1 MNQLNHF
8 YRLFRAL
15 SLDIVIG
22 AVLVSMLIAR
32 HLNLEVPVLIYL
44 TLAVAVWLIYTWDH
58 LSDAAGIDNPS
69 TFRHQFHKRY
79 YKVLLGLIVVCLIFG
94 AILVFYLPIQTV
106 YFGVAAAA
114 LVMVYFLLVR
124 FWDGFVYKEIV
135 SALLYS
141 LGVFV
146 GPLSLYQEFSLFIIL
161 MYFQILVIALMNLM
175 IFSLF
180 EDKTDKADGFV
191 SLILLLGDR
200 SKLVINILFF
210 ISITITLSLFFLF
223 ELPTST
229 ATLFAIMSAT
239 LFVINLNQKFFHSFE
254 RYRIVGDGIFYL
266 PLFVLV

>member
-1 MNQLNHF
+1 MNQLNQF

-32 HLNLEVPVLIYL
+32 QLNLEVPVLIYL

-79 YKVLLGLIVVCLIFG
+79 QKVLLGSMVVGLIVG
-94 AILVFYLPIQTV
+94 ATLVFYLPIQTV

-114 LVMVYFLLVR
+114 LVMVYFLLVK

-191 SLILLLGDR
+191 SLIQLLGDR
-200 SKLVINILFF
+200 SKLVINILFVLSM
-210 ISITITLSLFFLF
+210 SITAVLFLVFQLPDSIALLF
-223 ELPTST
+223 T
-229 ATLFAIMSAT
+229 AMSAI
-239 LFVINLNQKFFHSFE
+239 LLLINLNQKYFNSFD
-254 RYRIVGDGIFYL
+254 RYRILGDGIFYL
-266 PLFVLV
+266 PLLVLV